1 MKILISG
8 GAGYIGSSIANFLA
22 RKGANVWVIDNLNN
36 GNKDFLINKCKF
48 YKSDIDSSKF
58 KNKILKKNK
67 FDLVIHCAALTD
79 NSESLMYPKLYN
91 SNNYLKAKKFIK
103 NCIEGGSKNFIISST
118 ASIYGDSKKK
128 CFETHK
134 LNPQT
139 PYSRSKLKLE
149 NFIKKQNVKYAI
161 LRYFNVAGVEQKL
174 KSGFNIHN
182 ENNLFVS
189 LCKVCFEKKTFFIN
203 GNNHLTY
210 DKTPVRDFIYIED
223 LVKIHYSIG
232 KLIQKKKFFKMI
244 LNCGYGTGLSVLDIV
259 NSFQKYSKYKFS
271 FSYRKRRK
279 KDISYS
285 VSSNKK
291 LLKITNF
298 KPSKNYVKKMVLTS
312 LKWYFK
318 KRKLK
323 K

>member
-189 LCKVCFEKKTFFIN
+189 LCRV
-203 GNNHLTY
+203 
-210 DKTPVRDFIYIED
+210 
-223 LVKIHYSIG
+223 
-232 KLIQKKKFFKMI
+232 
-244 LNCGYGTGLSVLDIV
+244 
-259 NSFQKYSKYKFS
+259 
-271 FSYRKRRK
+271 
-279 KDISYS
+279 
-285 VSSNKK
+285 
-291 LLKITNF
+291 
-298 KPSKNYVKKMVLTS
+298 
-312 LKWYFK
+312 
-318 KRKLK
+318 
-323 K
+323 